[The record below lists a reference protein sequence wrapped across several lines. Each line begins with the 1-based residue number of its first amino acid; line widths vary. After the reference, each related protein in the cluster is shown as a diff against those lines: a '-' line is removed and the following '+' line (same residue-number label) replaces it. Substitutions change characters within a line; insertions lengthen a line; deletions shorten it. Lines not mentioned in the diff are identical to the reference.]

1 MNVMFKRGTQADLL
15 KYINGTTQ
23 AVEGSFYLTSD
34 TNRLYIGKKVGDVVK
49 AVAVNQGV
57 ITVSS
62 LTALQNITAE
72 AGQFYY
78 VSGANSLC
86 VYNGQTWVQINP
98 DTNTYIT
105 GRVTNS
111 ETGYD
116 FPVIQDVITQQTES
130 GGELDEDGTT
140 FVSKFAA
147 EGTNGVNV
155 TVDTFTDAR
164 GVSYPRLIIS
174 QDAYTLKSATD
185 QTGSSA
191 TITLGDGHSSDKITL
206 KGSDNVSFETT
217 GANDETIII
226 KSHNT
231 TLNPY
236 ATDSEASNSLS
247 FDANGRLT
255 STVKDSDGNEVT
267 DNVTPII
274 AYAPDADGTATLTAK
289 FESGTAALSVYSKA
303 QVDEKFRG
311 LNSMVYKGTVGDTG
325 SIAALPTTNVSVG
338 DTYKFVEQMVVGTS
352 EVRIGDVAIARGTE
366 GSDGYISGTIS
377 WDIIPSGD
385 DAAQDTTYLMQSLDA
400 GSQLM
405 ENDGGN
411 GTSKGGIQIV
421 DKDSANSTATTYL
434 TVTNDSSV
442 ATGTKNVINKVVVA
456 HKEQPNIAESGSTGN
471 TTQVD
476 QDAGSDVSVVIPVL
490 SYDKAGHIT
499 KVESK
504 TYNLKDTKFEYD
516 LEYLKIASATTT
528 FSTNGEL
535 TATAK
540 VEASLLD
547 VFESTRD
554 TAFFNI
560 KSSTI
565 TLNANGDD
573 LVMDIEWG
581 TF

>member
-78 VSGANSLC
+78 ISGANILC
-86 VYNGQTWVQINP
+86 VWNGQTWVQINP

-105 GRVTNS
+105 GRTTDK

-116 FPVIQDVITQQTES
+116 FPVIQDIIIQQTES
-130 GGELDEDGTT
+130 GGELDEDEVQ
-140 FVSKFAA
+140 FISKFAVD
-147 EGTNGVNV
+147 GSDGVNV
-155 TVDTFTDAR
+155 TIDTFTDSK
-164 GVSYPRLIIS
+164 GKTYPRLIIS
-174 QDAYTLKSATD
+174 QDAYTLKSSTDATG
-185 QTGSSA
+185 TSA
-191 TITLGDGHSSDKITL
+191 TLTLSDGHSSDAVTL
-206 KGSDNVSFETT
+206 KGGDNVSFETT
-217 GANDETIII
+217 GANDGTIII

-231 TLNPY
+231 SLDTSGNSD
-236 ATDSEASNSLS
+236 AANSLA
-247 FDANGRLT
+247 FDANGKLT
-255 STVKDSDGNEVT
+255 STITDSDGNSVSS
-267 DNVTPII
+267 NVIPII

-289 FESGTAALSVYSKA
+289 FQSGTAALSVYSKA

-311 LNSMVYKGTVGDTG
+311 LNAMVYKGTVGDTG
-325 SIAALPTTNVSVG
+325 AFAALPTSSVSVG
-338 DTYKFVEQMVVGTS
+338 DTYKFVSEMLVGTT
-352 EVRIGDVAIARGTE
+352 EVRVGDIAIARGTE
-366 GSDGYISGTIS
+366 GSDGYISGTVS

-385 DAAQDTTYLMQSLDA
+385 DAQKDTLYWAQSIAA
-400 GSQLM
+400 GTQLM
-405 ENDGGN
+405 EDDGGN

-421 DKDSANSTATTYL
+421 DRDSSNTTGDVYL
-434 TVTNDSSV
+434 NVTNDTSIN
-442 ATGTKNVINKVVVA
+442 TGTKNVINKVVVS
-456 HKEQPNIAESGSTGN
+456 HKEQPNISSSGTTGN

-476 QDAGSDVSVVIPVL
+476 QGSGEDVSLTIPVL

-516 LEYLKIASATTT
+516 LEYLKIASATSS

-581 TF
+581 VF